1 MTPIK
6 AFVTGGA
13 GFIASHLTDALLA
26 QGHSVTVYDNFST
39 GRELFL
45 RHNLGNKRFRLIR
58 GDILDLKKLPQSVR
72 GHDAVF
78 HFAANADVRGGMT
91 NTTVDLEQNIIGT
104 HRVLEAV
111 RKARVPKIV
120 FASSATVYGE
130 PDRFPTP
137 ETQTLLQT
145 SIYGAAKLSAEAMIQ
160 AYAEYFG
167 LRTWTFRFVS
177 WIGERYTHGV
187 VYDFVKKL
195 QKNPKELEV
204 LGNGRQKKSF
214 LYVKDGV
221 RGILTSLKA
230 SPRGS
235 KNVFNLGHDRT
246 MEVREIAA
254 IVCEEMGLKNVRVR
268 CTGGARGWLG
278 DSPIVHLD
286 TRRIK
291 KLGWRAQ
298 TGIAEGIRRTV
309 RYLLQNPQALERK

>member
-1 MTPIK
+1 MK

-13 GFIASHLTDALLA
+13 GFIGSHLVDALMA
-26 QGHSVTVYDNFST
+26 QGHRVTVYDNFST
-39 GRELFL
+39 GRLLFIRQHL
-45 RHNLGNKRFRLIR
+45 NHPRFRLIR
-58 GDILDLKKLPQSVR
+58 GDILDLKKLPASVK

-104 HRVLEAV
+104 HRVLEAM
-111 RKARVPKIV
+111 RKASVPKMV
-120 FASSATVYGE
+120 FASSAAVYGE

-167 LRTWTFRFVS
+167 LQTWTFRFVS

-195 QKNPKELEV
+195 QKNPAELEV
-204 LGNGRQKKSF
+204 LGNGKQKKSF

-221 RGILTSLKA
+221 RGVLTALRR

-235 KNVFNLGHDRT
+235 KHIFNLGHDRT
-246 MEVREIAA
+246 LEVKKIAA
-254 IVCEEMGLKNVRVR
+254 IVCREMGLKNARLR
-268 CTGGARGWLG
+268 YSGGVRGWLG

-291 KLGWRAQ
+291 KLGWRAE
-298 TGIAEGIRRTV
+298 TDIAEGIARTA
-309 RYLLQNPQALERK
+309 RYLLKNPQTLERK